1 MEHVGFPH
9 PEGPAMP
16 TLVQVYEQHSE
27 ECIRSAAETDDP
39 KQRAMLLKL
48 ASEWREDA
56 KALLR
61 VAESAPSGAPAQVRR
76 KALQALNGDSQPS
89 VELYEPQ
96 EMQRIMRG

>member
-1 MEHVGFPH
+1 
-9 PEGPAMP
+9 
-16 TLVQVYEQHSE
+16 
-27 ECIRSAAETDDP
+27 
-39 KQRAMLLKL
+39 MLLKL
-48 ASEWREDA
+48 ACEWREDA

-89 VELYEPQ
+89 VKLYEPQ